1 MLLGSICVYVLLLPP
16 IFQIGDQHDAPD
28 SGLREIVES
37 GFVKCV
43 GQAQVRILS
52 RQLGPEH
59 PREELAAAQADFH
72 VSGELLREPIVPAI
86 APYPAGVNDEIPR
99 NAL

>member
-1 MLLGSICVYVLLLPP
+1 MWEAAPAAYAAVICFATDVGSTNVLE
-16 IFQIGDQHDAPD
+16 F
-28 SGLREIVES
+28 E
-37 GFVKCV
+37 
-43 GQAQVRILS
+43 
-52 RQLGPEH
+52 
-59 PREELAAAQADFH
+59 H